1 MNTQT
6 DTQDI
11 NIKTDKV
18 IPSTIFKTDLP
29 KEDIQLLVERYFE
42 EDDFFFKNEQKSK

>member
-1 MNTQT
+1 MDTQIN
-6 DTQDI
+6 TQDI

-18 IPSTIFKTDLP
+18 IPSTILTDLL

-42 EDDFFFKNEQKSK
+42 EDDFFFKNEQ